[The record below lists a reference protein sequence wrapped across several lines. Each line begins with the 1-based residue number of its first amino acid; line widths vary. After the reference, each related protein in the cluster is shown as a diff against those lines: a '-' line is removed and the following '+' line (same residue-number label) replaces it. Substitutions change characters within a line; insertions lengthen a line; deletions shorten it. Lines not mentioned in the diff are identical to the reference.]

1 MPCNAKVVLTAKVN
15 INTLDKYKLNLKKL
29 ANGNSSAQLNALVSI
44 EVDPQGNATL
54 RYTGLSWDE
63 GTKMLGNAVMYLK
76 KLKVEVSDVG
86 KPETHR
92 HDDPQAHAQTGVT
105 H

>member
-1 MPCNAKVVLTAKVN
+1 MPCNAKVVLTAKVKVN
-15 INTLDKYKLNLKKL
+15 DLNKLRTRAKPSDGYYRLT
-29 ANGNSSAQLNALVSI
+29 GLVSI
-44 EVDPQGNATL
+44 QADQQGNATL
-54 RYTGLSWDE
+54 RYTGLDWDE
-63 GTKMLGNAVMYLK
+63 GVRMLSNTIAHLK

-92 HDDPQAHAQTGVT
+92 HDTPQAYAQTGVA